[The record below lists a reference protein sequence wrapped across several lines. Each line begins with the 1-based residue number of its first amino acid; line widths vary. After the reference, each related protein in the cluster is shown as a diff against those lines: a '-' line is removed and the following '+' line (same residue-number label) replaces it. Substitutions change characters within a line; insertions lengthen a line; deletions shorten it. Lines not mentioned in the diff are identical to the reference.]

1 MSGFDHAG
9 IEGFLSLFSAGLGLW
24 SYRKELQH
32 HQQNLQ
38 MAKRQHDEIKELER
52 RMHKE
57 TKAMNKKA
65 IRNDKKLATAAKKLD
80 HLLHHRQLCA
90 SLEQHLQDISGSL
103 ITAGREVGSRAIA
116 NVGNRYACII

>member
-65 IRNDKKLATAAKKLD
+65 IRNDKKLATAVREGPLTLQRCLVMYCRRKNWTTCCTTGNSVQVWSNTSKTSVD
-80 HLLHHRQLCA
+80 H
-90 SLEQHLQDISGSL
+90 
-103 ITAGREVGSRAIA
+103 
-116 NVGNRYACII
+116 